1 MCSDREAGLV
11 EGGGRAGRE
20 VVWGRGRR
28 RAGRGLHKCSLAPS
42 EAAESDCLILSGNTA
57 SHTLLPKPQAWAGTA
72 CSLQKPQEAGGE
84 RRGSSRGAS
93 DPAPAPGPCS
103 PPRPP
108 ARRQVQT
115 RALARVSGWDLR
127 ARLPPPRPPV
137 QGAPPAMPLAL
148 YNSAKLEAS
157 TR

>member
-103 PPRPP
+103 PP
-108 ARRQVQT
+108 
-115 RALARVSGWDLR
+115 
-127 ARLPPPRPPV
+127 PPRPPE
-137 QGAPPAMPLAL
+137 GRCRPAH
-148 YNSAKLEAS
+148 
-157 TR
+157 